1 MRAVAPVDVMLLG
14 PPRVVRDGSAVAFD
28 TRKALA
34 LLAVL
39 ALADR
44 PRPRD
49 VLAELLWPEH
59 DAEHARGALRRT
71 LSALRSAV
79 GPDFVDAT
87 RDQVSLVRG
96 PGLYV
101 DVDRFRALA
110 EDGDVAG
117 AAALFRGEFL
127 EGFGLRDAPEFEDWQ
142 RAEADALRREL
153 ATVLARLVDAT
164 GDVAVAQ
171 RWLELDPLHEPA
183 HRALI
188 RLYAERGDRAAALA
202 QYRDCVRTLSRELGV
217 PPLAETTRLYEAIS
231 EGTLEAPAAAEPAAT
246 PAVRHAPLVGRT
258 REWEAL
264 IGAYDGIE
272 ADGRVVLLE
281 GEAGIG
287 KTRLAEEFVAHARG
301 RGAAVLGGRAY
312 EEEAALAYGPLVDAL
327 RGRLRDDDAW
337 LAAVSDRALC
347 EAARLLPDLSSAP
360 PPPLDGPAAQA
371 RFLDGVWE
379 TLSAAAAGPVPGVLV
394 VDDVQWADEATLGLL
409 SYGARRLGGR
419 GLLALLTTREPM
431 RRLGGNVLALE
442 RLAPEEVGELLRAAA
457 PDAAPE
463 LAARLY
469 EETEGLPFLLVEY
482 LNSLG
487 ADPDWALPAGAR
499 ELLLARLDPVSETGR
514 QVLAAAA
521 VIGRSFGVETVRAA
535 SGRGDEETVAAL
547 EELVRRGLIREGRF
561 DYDFTHEQLR
571 RLAAEET
578 SLARRRLLH
587 GRVADALP
595 GPAAEVARHLRLA
608 GRDLEAAAAYRRAAE
623 HARALFAN
631 AEALAHL
638 RSALAVGDG
647 EPGSLHL
654 AIGDLQTLQG
664 EYAAALASYET
675 AAALSPAAELGA
687 IEHRLGQVRHRRGEW
702 ALATANFEAALA
714 ATSEEELAARA
725 RICADLSLSAHDGGD
740 PARAAELAERARAM
754 AEEAGDPRALGQ
766 AHNLLG
772 ALATSGGA
780 AADALEH
787 LGRSLQLAEATGDPG
802 ARVAAL
808 NNLALA
814 HRARGELEPA
824 LELTG
829 AALELCAA
837 QGDRHREAAL
847 HNNLAD
853 LLHAAGRHDDAM
865 DQLKRAVAIFAEVG
879 AEGEP
884 QPEVWKLARW

>member
-1 MRAVAPVDVMLLG
+1 MLLG
-14 PPRVVRDGSAVAFD
+14 PPRVERDGETVAFD

-44 PRPRD
+44 PRPRE
-49 VLAELLWPEH
+49 VLAELLWPDH

-79 GPDFVDAT
+79 GADFVEAT
-87 RDQVSLVRG
+87 RDRVSLVRG
-96 PGLYV
+96 PGLRM
-101 DVDRFRALA
+101 DVDRFREAASSGRLA
-110 EDGDVAG
+110 E
-117 AAALFRGEFL
+117 AAEVFRGEFL
-127 EGFGLRDAPEFEDWQ
+127 EGFGLRDAPGFEDWQ
-142 RAEADALRREL
+142 RDEADTLGREL
-153 ATVLARLVDAT
+153 AAVLARLVEES
-164 GDVAVAQ
+164 GDVAVAR

-188 RLYAERGDRAAALA
+188 RLYAARGDRAAALA
-202 QYRDCVRTLSRELGV
+202 QYRECVRTLSRELGV

-231 EGTLEAPAAAEPAAT
+231 EGTLESPAAPPPPAPALP
-246 PAVRHAPLVGRT
+246 RAPLVGRA

-264 IGAYDGIE
+264 LGAYDGI
-272 ADGRVVLLE
+272 AGDGLAVLLV

-287 KTRLAEEFVAHARG
+287 KTRLAEELAAHARE
-301 RGAAVLGGRAY
+301 RSAAVLGGRAY
-312 EEEAALAYGPLVDAL
+312 EEEAALAYGPLVEAL
-327 RGRLRDDDAW
+327 RRRLHEDDTWVAG
-337 LAAVSDRALC
+337 VGDRALG
-347 EAARLLPDLSSAP
+347 EAARLLPDLSAAP

-379 TLSAAAAGPVPGVLV
+379 TLAAASAGLVPGVLV
-394 VDDVQWADEATLGLL
+394 IDDAQWADEATLGLL
-409 SYGARRLGGR
+409 TYGVRRLAGR
-419 GLLALLTTREPM
+419 RLLVLLTSRAPLRRVPATVIGLD
-431 RRLGGNVLALE
+431 RLGE
-442 RLAPEEVGELLRAAA
+442 DEVGELLRAAV
-457 PDAAPE
+457 PDAAPG
-463 LAARLY
+463 LAQRLY

-521 VIGRSFGVETVRAA
+521 VIGRSFDVETVRAA

-561 DYDFTHEQLR
+561 DYDFAHEQLR
-571 RLAAEET
+571 RLVAEET

-587 GRVADALP
+587 GRAADALA
-595 GPAAEVARHLRLA
+595 GPAAEIARHLRLA
-608 GRDLEAAAAYRRAAE
+608 GRDAEAAAAYRRAAE
-623 HARALFAN
+623 HARSLFAN
-631 AEALAHL
+631 ADALEHL
-638 RSALAVGDG
+638 RAALAVGDP
-647 EPGSLHL
+647 EPGSLHA

-664 EYAAALASYET
+664 EYGAALASYET
-675 AAALSPAAELGA
+675 AAALSPPEELGA

-702 ALATANFEAALA
+702 ALATAHFEAALA
-714 ATSEEELAARA
+714 ATPEDDLAARA
-725 RICADLSLSAHDGGD
+725 RVCADLSLSAHDGGD
-740 PARAAELAERARAM
+740 PQRAAELAERARAL

-772 ALATSGGA
+772 ALATSEGA

-787 LGRSLQLAEATGDPG
+787 LGRSLELAEATGDPG

-814 HRARGELEPA
+814 HRARGELETA

-853 LLHAAGRHDDAM
+853 LLHAAGRREDAM
-865 DQLKRAVAIFAEVG
+865 AQLKRAVAIFAEVG

>member
-1 MRAVAPVDVMLLG
+1 MPAVAPVDVLLLG
-14 PPRVVRDGSAVAFD
+14 PPRVERDGAPVAFD

-71 LSALRSAV
+71 LSALRGAV
-79 GPDFVDAT
+79 GADFVDAT
-87 RDQVSLVRG
+87 RDRVSLVRG
-96 PGLYV
+96 PGLWI
-101 DVDRFRALA
+101 DVDAFRAA
-110 EDGDVAG
+110 EDPAE
-117 AAALFRGEFL
+117 AAAVFRGEFL
-127 EGFGLRDAPEFEDWQ
+127 EGFGLRDSPAFEDWQ
-142 RAEADALRREL
+142 RAEADTLRREL
-153 ATVLARLVDAT
+153 AAVLARLVESS

-188 RLYAERGDRAAALA
+188 RLYAERGDRAEALA
-202 QYRDCVRTLSRELGV
+202 QYRECVRTLSRELGV

-231 EGTLEAPAAAEPAAT
+231 EGTLEAPSAPPEPAEPT
-246 PAVRHAPLVGRT
+246 VRRAPLVGRA

-264 IGAYDGIE
+264 LGAYEAVGEDG
-272 ADGRVVLLE
+272 GVVLLE

-287 KTRLAEEFVAHARG
+287 KTRLAEELAAHLRE
-301 RGAAVLGGRAY
+301 RGAAVLAGRAY
-312 EEEAALAYGPLVDAL
+312 EEEAALAYGPLVEAL
-327 RGRLRDDDAW
+327 RRRLRDDDAW
-337 LAAVSDRALC
+337 VAGVPERALC
-347 EAARLLPDLSSAP
+347 EAARLLPDLSVAP
-360 PPPLDGPAAQA
+360 PPPLDGPGAQA
-371 RFLDGVWE
+371 RFFEGVWT
-379 TLSAAAAGPVPGVLV
+379 TLAHAAAGPVPGVLV
-394 VDDVQWADEATLGLL
+394 LEDVQWADEATLGLL
-409 SYGARRLGGR
+409 SYGLRRLAGR
-419 GLLALLTTREPM
+419 GMFVLLTSRVPL
-431 RRLGGNVLALE
+431 RRMVTGGMVLE
-442 RLAPEEVGELLRAAA
+442 RLGEDEVEELLRTAVPEPA
-457 PDAAPE
+457 PG
-463 LAARLY
+463 LARRLY

-482 LNSLG
+482 LHSLPSEG
-487 ADPDWALPAGAR
+487 DWELPAGAR
-499 ELLLARLDPVSETGR
+499 ELLLARLDGVSETGR

-521 VIGRSFGVETVRAA
+521 VIGRSFDVDTVRAA
-535 SGRGDEETVAAL
+535 SGRGDEETVGAL

-587 GRVADALP
+587 GRVADALAP
-595 GPAAEVARHLRLA
+595 GPAAEVARHLQLA
-608 GRDLEAAAAYRRAAE
+608 GRDAEAAAAYRRAAE
-623 HARALFAN
+623 HARALYAN
-631 AEALAHL
+631 AEALEHL
-638 RSALAVGDG
+638 RAALAVGDPD
-647 EPGSLHL
+647 PGPLHA

-675 AAALSPAAELGA
+675 AAAHAAPEDLGPL
-687 IEHRLGQVRHRRGEW
+687 EHRLGQVHHRRGDW
-702 ALATANFEAALA
+702 ALATAHFEAAFA
-714 ATSEEELAARA
+714 ATPEDDLARRA

-740 PARAAELAERARAM
+740 PERAAELAERARDL
-754 AEEAGDPRALGQ
+754 AEQAGDPRALGQ

-780 AADALEH
+780 ADAALEH
-787 LGRSLQLAEATGDPG
+787 LGRSLELAEATDDPG

-829 AALELCAA
+829 RALELCAA

-853 LLHAAGRHDDAM
+853 LLHAADRPEDAM
-865 DQLKRAVAIFAEVG
+865 AQLKRAVAIFAEVG